1 MNDFIQRI
9 EREIIKFNDIQSV
22 LMRLVQSKFMI
33 QIKSLFES
41 IFQTER
47 SHIMTVLS
55 KQQKDK
61 IVDSYVL
68 NLNILKQ
75 NLKVITSVVID
86 EIYSDFKT
94 QVTDLKYSSL
104 GVTNNNN
111 TQLITIHEQSDE
123 KDQKQ
128 MSQRCYTETNIK
140 KQFQHMPLSKLTLKC
155 LLKK

>member
-41 IFQTER
+41 IFQNER
-47 SHIMTVLS
+47 SHIMNVLN

-75 NLKVITSVVID
+75 NLKVITNVVID
-86 EIYSDFKT
+86 DIYSDFKT
-94 QVTDLKYSSL
+94 QVTELKHSSV
-104 GVTNNNN
+104 GVSNNNN
-111 TQLITIHEQSDE
+111 TQLYSRLEQSDE

-128 MSQRCYTETNIK
+128 ISLRCQTDTNLN
-140 KQFQHMPLSKLTLKC
+140 KQFQHLPLSKLTLKC